1 MHWKGEAWRRKA
13 LKPWTIGTAD
23 KFHHEYKVQH
33 NFPQSL
39 ADYEL
44 VALPLPTFL
53 SLSFLHLALHSIL
66 LTCIS
71 SIVLEYWPA
80 TCHAVTDRSGWC
92 RRMGAAAGRG
102 GSWRLLFFPP
112 APQRSDH
119 WCWQP
124 HHHLPPVTV
133 RAHSDQRAALF
144 NLQQKKKAS
153 TLPNCSPL
161 LGSQTA
167 SSWSGR
173 GLVLVGG
180 KLVRGSNSH
189 LVRITASTHRLYCSI
204 FLLGIQNGCK
214 PGHSLHWEMWE
225 VVLLMSLFFSCNKA
239 STPCSTQAFC
249 NILFILTHLLGVQA
263 K

>member
-1 MHWKGEAWRRKA
+1 MHWKGEASRGKD
-13 LKPWTIGTAD
+13 LNQWTFGTAD
-23 KFHHEYKVQH
+23 KFQHEYKVQH
-33 NFPQSL
+33 NFPWSL

-71 SIVLEYWPA
+71 SISVRVLTCLW
-80 TCHAVTDRSGWC
+80 CHAVTDRSGWC

-102 GSWRLLFFPP
+102 GSWQLLFFPP
-112 APQRSDH
+112 AAQRSDH
-119 WCWQP
+119 RCWQP
-124 HHHLPPVTV
+124 HHHLPPVAV
-133 RAHSDQRAALF
+133 RAHSVQRAALF
-144 NLQQKKKAS
+144 NLQQKKKTS
-153 TLPNCSPL
+153 TLPNSSPP

-167 SSWSGR
+167 NSWSGR

-225 VVLLMSLFFSCNKA
+225 VLLLMSLFFSCNNA
-239 STPCSTQAFC
+239 NTPCLTRAFC
-249 NILFILTHLLGVQA
+249 NILFPDILTHFLG
-263 K
+263 